1 MFYKTMIWSHMGA
14 ISERR
19 KGYRQYYML
28 LSKVSNKTAYKKFV
42 KWATIFKKPTNKC
55 IHLTSFVNPFN
66 TAFTRKDLGIRVED
80 TVEGDVEVKVLSIT
94 DAGKAAAEAGK
105 VEDKELSANAK
116 TVLNYLA
123 DGKEVTLEE
132 LAEAV
137 ELDKK
142 VVNGTFNG
150 LVRKELCE
158 RTIKT
163 GKGPVPVKYLRLTD
177 EGLAYDP
184 DASEEA

>member
-1 MFYKTMIWSHMGA
+1 MAMNANSKTILEFLKANNGKDMTSAQVAEALGMDKKSVDGA
-14 ISERR
+14 
-19 KGYRQYYML
+19 
-28 LSKVSNKTAYKKFV
+28 F
-42 KWATIFKKPTNKC
+42 
-55 IHLTSFVNPFN
+55 

-132 LAEAV
+132 LAEAID
-137 ELDKK
+137 LDKK

-163 GKGPVPVKYLRLTD
+163 GRGPVPVKYLRLTD
-177 EGLAYDP
+177 AGLAYDP
-184 DASEEA
+184 DQNEEA

>member
-1 MFYKTMIWSHMGA
+1 MAMNANSKTILEFLKANNGKDMTSAQVAEALGMDKKSVDGA
-14 ISERR
+14 
-19 KGYRQYYML
+19 
-28 LSKVSNKTAYKKFV
+28 F
-42 KWATIFKKPTNKC
+42 
-55 IHLTSFVNPFN
+55 

-177 EGLAYDP
+177 EGLEYDP